1 MKSEAPAVM
10 LSTSSE
16 SKLNDVADGPLFLTR
31 LPHLGRA
38 RRRRKRLKFGLTA
51 FLVMLSGFG
60 LAFNAFSI
68 GRRIM
73 RLVSET
79 PYAGHE
85 SGQGSDEESTM
96 LRNVGK
102 EEGRLPPAAENGKKF
117 LAEALAKLEAEK
129 KEKGIGA
136 PATAGARRALRELAA
151 HLSGGT
157 STNIL
162 GQTVIL
168 KEATPFDESVTRR
181 FGRRLKIAKFLGEGT
196 FALVLEV
203 KDEETGEVYAL
214 RVPFGVNEETSS
226 SSAAEASAGEES
238 EYETELLENDV
249 EHQVLAEE
257 KGLRAILGKMPAD
270 KAAARMGL
278 AVPLATAQL
287 DKLPNGLH
295 SNGVFISS
303 KVQLTERFVVHLED
317 FIDQVPTLPTDA
329 KTYIAQRL
337 LLQVLHLQE
346 RGFCHNDLKLD
357 GCLMRAD
364 GSFLLGDL
372 GSSSPAG
379 VEIDS
384 LVGTTPEY
392 AEPEFF
398 MNILKGERRAVPVI
412 SHAKGDMWS
421 LGVIIYELFTKTLP
435 YGLTEP
441 ANIDAAALGSY
452 FGKLIEKDI
461 AADMLIPEMT
471 KARVPQRWQELLVK
485 LLQVRRDKRI
495 SANEVAQE
503 YADLW
508 Q

>member
-1 MKSEAPAVM
+1 MKPEAPPVM

-16 SKLNDVADGPLFLTR
+16 NKLNEVADGPLFLTR
-31 LPHLGRA
+31 LPHLGRL
-38 RRRRKRLKFGLTA
+38 RRRRKRLKFGLAA
-51 FLVMLSGFG
+51 FLVLLSGFG

-79 PYAGHE
+79 PFAGHE
-85 SGQGSDEESTM
+85 SGQGSGEESTK
-96 LRNVGK
+96 LRNVDK
-102 EEGRLPPAAENGKKF
+102 EEGRLSPAAENGKKL
-117 LAEALAKLEAEK
+117 LAEELAKLEAEK

-136 PATAGARRALRELAA
+136 PATAGARRSLKKLAA
-151 HLSGGT
+151 HLSGGK

-162 GQTVIL
+162 GQTVVL
-168 KEATPFDESVTRR
+168 KEVTPFDESATRR
-181 FGRRLKIAKFLGEGT
+181 FGRKLKVAKFLGEGT
-196 FALVLEV
+196 FTLVLEV
-203 KDEETGEVYAL
+203 KDEETGETYAL
-214 RVPFGVNEETSS
+214 RVPFGVSEEKSN
-226 SSAAEASAGEES
+226 SSAEAS
-238 EYETELLENDV
+238 EYETELLEDDV
-249 EHQVLAEE
+249 ENQVLAEE

-287 DKLPNGLH
+287 ENMPNGLH
-295 SNGVFISS
+295 SNGVFISD
-303 KVQLTERFVVHLED
+303 KVQLTERFIVHLED

-384 LVGTTPEY
+384 LAGTTPEY

-398 MNILKGERRAVPVI
+398 LNILKGERRAVPVI

-452 FGKLIEKDI
+452 FGKLIEKDVS
-461 AADMLIPEMT
+461 ADILIPEMT
-471 KARVPQRWQELLVK
+471 KAHVPKRWQELLVK

-495 SANEVAQE
+495 SASEVAQE